1 MRGYAFPDGLVG
13 DQIPRVSLYVPVQY
27 LYQLVRPEVVVY
39 QVKGGLRFN
48 TPHEVEYV
56 RMRTRSVYPFRHM
69 IGQ

>member
-39 QVKGGLRFN
+39 QVKGG
-48 TPHEVEYV
+48 
-56 RMRTRSVYPFRHM
+56 
-69 IGQ
+69 